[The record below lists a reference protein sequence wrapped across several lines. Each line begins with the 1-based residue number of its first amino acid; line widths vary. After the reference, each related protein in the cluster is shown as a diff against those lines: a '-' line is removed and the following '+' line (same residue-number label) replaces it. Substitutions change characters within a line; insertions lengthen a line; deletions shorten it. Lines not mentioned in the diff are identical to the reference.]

1 MEAIENKTLVPI
13 NQYLK
18 AFYRYGIL
26 FIELPSGRR
35 LAYPKARLMDHDKTP
50 GRKQI
55 VFEGRN
61 STTKQWGLIDTYGGK
76 LVENIVQATARD
88 CLAYAMLNLD
98 ASGYEIVMHVHDEVV
113 IEVDENADELE
124 NVERIMGQEIPWAPG
139 LPLRADG
146 FECSYYQKD

>member
-1 MEAIENKTLVPI
+1 
-13 NQYLK
+13 
-18 AFYRYGIL
+18 
-26 FIELPSGRR
+26 
-35 LAYPKARLMDHDKTP
+35 
-50 GRKQI
+50 
-55 VFEGRN
+55 
-61 STTKQWGLIDTYGGK
+61 
-76 LVENIVQATARD
+76 
-88 CLAYAMLNLD
+88 MLNLD